1 MSLPLVLPIH
11 HHDHRSMNGYY
22 MQRNKVPIVDLLQ
35 MIEKKIM
42 QNFSVVLLSSLLL
55 LHGGLDEALLLS

>member
-1 MSLPLVLPIH
+1 
-11 HHDHRSMNGYY
+11 MNGYY